1 LGLSPDVVSYKVGG
15 QDPRNYRVAFDK
27 IRNALAFRAA
37 FSVEDGVAQLARGIR
52 EGVFADADERRAF
65 YGNYEISADTSS
77 ERVAI
82 APN

>member
-1 LGLSPDVVSYKVGG
+1 
-15 QDPRNYRVAFDK
+15 
-27 IRNALAFRAA
+27 LAFRAA

-52 EGVFADADERRAF
+52 EGVFADVDERRAF